1 MRFWA
6 VYGQNMSLKPEN
18 RRHSYPFGT
27 TRAGFLLARA
37 ANANRLNVEIFIPQK
52 VELFPNTIQLFVNGR
67 LMDSLVLESV
77 NDFGE
82 KTLSADLT
90 IHEKDSEVLEVILSS
105 ETFWS
110 TISDNTMRS
119 YELRKAFQSGK

>member
-1 MRFWA
+1 
-6 VYGQNMSLKPEN
+6 MSLKPEN

-27 TRAGFLLARA
+27 TRTGFLLART

-67 LMDSLVLESV
+67 LMDSLVLESA

-82 KTLSADLT
+82 KTLSADLAT
-90 IHEKDSEVLEVILSS
+90 HENDSDVLEVILSS